1 MPSQRVSSA
10 ERRILILSAAQRV
23 FAEKG
28 YDGAKTQRIA
38 AEANISEALVYRHFP
53 SKLALYRAVLR
64 SLVREKDAVFEIM
77 HLPHPSTA
85 GIVHAT
91 RNYLKTC
98 ITHTEGRIH
107 ESVRMMLASLAGEG
121 GYASLVY
128 RRSVRKTTAVIDAA
142 LDAAQAAGDLRGP
155 RIKAANFT
163 LLVEHVGSMLNAVK
177 ALPSQP
183 GPYDESGTGLLTEAL
198 WFCCRGVGLS
208 DEAIARHI
216 DA

>member
-1 MPSQRVSSA
+1 MARQRVPSN
-10 ERRILILSAAQRV
+10 ERRNLILEAARRV

-38 AEANISEALVYRHFP
+38 AEAKVSEALVYRHFP

-64 SLVREKDAVFEIM
+64 TLVREQDANYEIM
-77 HLPHPSTA
+77 QLPEPSTA
-85 GIVHAT
+85 GIVKSI
-91 RNYLKTC
+91 RNYLETS
-98 ITHTEGRIH
+98 INQTEGTIH
-107 ESVRMMLASLAGEG
+107 EGVRMMLASLAGEG

-128 RRSVRKTTAVIDAA
+128 RRSLRKTAGMIDAA
-142 LDAAQAAGDLRGP
+142 LDAAEAAGDLRGP
-155 RIKAANFT
+155 RIKEANFN

-183 GPYDESGTGLLTEAL
+183 GPYNESGDGLLTEAL

-216 DA
+216 ND